1 MLKSDSATEKGLA
14 VISKENISSRYSDL
28 TEALARHYSRVR
40 VLSDE
45 ILAEVVF
52 GEEVVLTKEVE
63 DLVVY
68 SVFTNNV
75 EEPILDETTFPP
87 ETNIQSSGGNKKFD
101 AEADTTIELLAGVGD
116 NNIGVVMENF
126 YFQQCRTPRGVLSPG
141 LKRQATELKSDN
153 RTQKNCSLP
162 Q

>member
-75 EEPILDETTFPP
+75 EEPILDDL
-87 ETNIQSSGGNKKFD
+87 SSCYTYRYSKFW
-101 AEADTTIELLAGVGD
+101 
-116 NNIGVVMENF
+116 
-126 YFQQCRTPRGVLSPG
+126 R
-141 LKRQATELKSDN
+141 
-153 RTQKNCSLP
+153 
-162 Q
+162 